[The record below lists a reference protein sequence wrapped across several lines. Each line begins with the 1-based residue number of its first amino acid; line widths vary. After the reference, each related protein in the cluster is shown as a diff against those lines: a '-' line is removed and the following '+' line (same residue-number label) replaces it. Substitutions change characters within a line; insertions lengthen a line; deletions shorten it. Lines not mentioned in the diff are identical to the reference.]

1 MNRALTVAVYSSSSE
16 PAEPRSTPH
25 PHQTRHRHGF
35 RQPRNAYD
43 PKAPDL
49 IRVAIR

>member
-1 MNRALTVAVYSSSSE
+1 MHRDLVIAIYSSSSE
-16 PAEPRSTPH
+16 PSERPSAPH
-25 PHQTRHRHGF
+25 PRQAKHRHGF

-43 PKAPDL
+43 PTAPDL